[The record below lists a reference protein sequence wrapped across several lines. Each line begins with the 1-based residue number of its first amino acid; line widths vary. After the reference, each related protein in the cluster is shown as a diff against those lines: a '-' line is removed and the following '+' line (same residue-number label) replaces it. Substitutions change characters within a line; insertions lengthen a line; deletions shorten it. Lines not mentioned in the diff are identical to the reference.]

1 LIARKKA
8 FNQTRQQKL
17 AGFAFKDSNIL
28 KRFQENAEENLRW
41 SDREKAKPDTGVG
54 VGVGVVLKPGDS
66 GVGVGVAVGVG
77 VEFGV
82 GLGLISVG
90 PFGVAVGVGLGVGA
104 KSGVG
109 ETVGVGVGE
118 EFCAKALRGG
128 TIQPAIARNS
138 RQHATVTA
146 RALSVLAPR
155 NRITQDDAAP
165 SGAVG
170 PC

>member
-1 LIARKKA
+1 VV
-8 FNQTRQQKL
+8 
-17 AGFAFKDSNIL
+17 
-28 KRFQENAEENLRW
+28 
-41 SDREKAKPDTGVG
+41 VG
-54 VGVGVVLKPGDS
+54 VILKPGDS

-77 VEFGV
+77 VGLGV

-128 TIQPAIARNS
+128 TIQPTIVRNN
-138 RQHATVTA
+138 RPHAAVTA
-146 RALSVLAPR
+146 RALSVLARR
-155 NRITQDDAAP
+155 NRTTQSDARLY
-165 SGAVG
+165 SEVG
-170 PC
+170 HADLRHF

>member
-1 LIARKKA
+1 LWWD
-8 FNQTRQQKL
+8 
-17 AGFAFKDSNIL
+17 G
-28 KRFQENAEENLRW
+28 ENGYP
-41 SDREKAKPDTGVG
+41 KTGVG
-54 VGVGVVLKPGDS
+54 VGVGVTLRPGDN

-77 VEFGV
+77 VELGV
-82 GLGLISVG
+82 GLGLMSVG
-90 PFGVAVGVGLGVGA
+90 PFGVAVGVGLGVGT

-128 TIQPAIARNS
+128 TIQPAIARNNK
-138 RQHATVTA
+138 QDAAVTA
-146 RALSVLAPR
+146 RTPSILAPG

-170 PC
+170 HADLRHF